1 MRDAGNAP
9 LPPTSRPQ
17 AKTET
22 GTLGANRSASLA
34 ATVVR
39 SVPGGALAGRHVV
52 LGLTGGIACYKVAE
66 LARLLIKAGATIQ
79 VAMTEAATRFI
90 TPLTMQAL
98 TGRPV
103 FVEEWTSQGGNG
115 MAHIDLSRQADG
127 IIVAPASAD
136 FMARVAHGMANDLLS
151 TLCIARDCRLAM
163 VPAMNRQMWSNP
175 ATQRNATQLRT
186 DGIAI
191 WGPDSGDQACGEVG
205 DGRMLEPEA
214 IRDAVVAWF
223 TPKVLQGR
231 RVVITAGPT
240 FEPIDPVRGITN
252 RSSGKMGYA
261 IARAAAD
268 AGADVTLI
276 SGPTALALPWG
287 VRRIDIETAQQM
299 REAAHAVL
307 LTPEG
312 ADVSTSADTPDITIR
327 HAPDAAQADGVRHAG
342 SGPGIDRRAI
352 FIAVAAVA
360 DWRPASAAP
369 EKIKR
374 SDDPAPTLAFVEN
387 PDILR
392 EVAHSPNPPYCVGF
406 AAETNDLDTHAT
418 EKRARKRVP
427 LLVGNLGHL
436 TFGKDD
442 NEIVLF
448 DDAGRHPLPRG
459 DKATLARTLIDEIA
473 RRLATSAPSSLP

>member
-1 MRDAGNAP
+1 MHDAADDPSSRIAVAP
-9 LPPTSRPQ
+9 
-17 AKTET
+17 
-22 GTLGANRSASLA
+22 
-34 ATVVR
+34 V
-39 SVPGGALAGRHVV
+39 GGALAGRHLV

-66 LARLLIKAGATIQ
+66 LARLLIKAGATVQ

-103 FVEEWTSQGGNG
+103 FVDEWTSQGGNG

-151 TLCIARDCRLAM
+151 TLCLARDCPLAM

-175 ATQRNATQLRT
+175 ATQRNAARLRA
-186 DGIAI
+186 DDIAI

-214 IRDAVVAWF
+214 IRDAVIAWF
-223 TPKVLQGR
+223 SPKVLQGR

-276 SGPTALALPWG
+276 SGPTALAVPWG
-287 VRRIDIETAQQM
+287 VRRIDVETARQM
-299 REAAHAVL
+299 REAVQAVL
-307 LTPEG
+307 LTQ
-312 ADVSTSADTPDITIR
+312 DSAR
-327 HAPDAAQADGVRHAG
+327 SV
-342 SGPGIDRRAI
+342 

-360 DWRPASAAP
+360 DWRPASAAN

-392 EVAHSPNPPYCVGF
+392 EVAHGPNPPYCVGF
-406 AAETNDLDTHAT
+406 AAETNDLDTYAA

-459 DKATLARTLIDEIA
+459 DKASLARTLIGEIA
-473 RRLATSAPSSLP
+473 RRLAASASAPPISS

>member
-1 MRDAGNAP
+1 MQAG
-9 LPPTSRPQ
+9 TQ
-17 AKTET
+17 
-22 GTLGANRSASLA
+22 GANQSTAQ
-34 ATVVR
+34 ATNGAVQI
-39 SVPGGALAGRHVV
+39 PGGALAGRHLV

-66 LARLLIKAGATIQ
+66 LARLLIKAGATVQ
-79 VAMTEAATRFI
+79 VAMTQAATRFI

-103 FVEEWTSQGGNG
+103 FVDEWTSQGGNG

-136 FMARVAHGMANDLLS
+136 FMARVAHGMADDLLS

-175 ATQRNATQLRT
+175 ATQRNAAQLRA
-186 DGIAI
+186 DDIAI
-191 WGPDSGDQACGEVG
+191 WGPDSGDQACGEIG

-214 IRDAVVAWF
+214 IRDAIVAWF

-231 RVVITAGPT
+231 HVVITAGPT

-276 SGPTALALPWG
+276 SGSTALAVPWG

-299 REAAHAVL
+299 REAVQAVL
-307 LTPEG
+307 LTHEGTESADAVAPEMRDG
-312 ADVSTSADTPDITIR
+312 GQADVAQQATIDR
-327 HAPDAAQADGVRHAG
+327 R
-342 SGPGIDRRAI
+342 GIDRRAI

-360 DWRPASAAP
+360 DWRPANAAT

-392 EVAHSPNPPYCVGF
+392 EVAHRPNPPYCVGF
-406 AAETNDLDTHAT
+406 AAETNDLDAHAT

-473 RRLATSAPSSLP
+473 RRLTTPAPPSKS